1 MSITTG
7 DGVSTTGLPDGVT
20 LGDGHANG
28 EVATLP
34 EARATELPA
43 PLEAALE
50 LPSDFRFDA
59 VHAKPTAP
67 PAPSPDLGPLAHFK
81 GNFVGNGFNQ
91 IFRPDNPQTPT
102 VLPVP
107 IGGSD
112 NILELNLTRET
123 LSFSKSLGS
132 VPNRGSGG
140 QGDAFLN
147 GVPYLQ
153 TINDVTTGRKIG
165 IHFEPGMWLIVPPTT
180 DPHEGSTLAR
190 MASIPH
196 GTTINA
202 QGVFSQHA
210 GPPVIGHQNITPF
223 VEGQPN
229 NHIPFP
235 SQQATAHG
243 TPRIPQD
250 LTPFI
255 NNGTIDQ
262 NVLDDPDTVLREA
275 IQGLDITHTITINV
289 ATEPASP
296 LFGGGTDN
304 IAFLWGDAAAV
315 HSANP
320 SGQNAQTLKMNATF
334 WIETVERTITVHD
347 LKAGQVITVRPAAT
361 GKRQPVPSFRVRAPK
376 AITSPVDIKVSY
388 TQIQYSQ
395 RVILNFAG
403 LGWPHVSV
411 ATLVPQAP
419 IGVPASAFS

>member
-1 MSITTG
+1 M
-7 DGVSTTGLPDGVT
+7 
-20 LGDGHANG
+20 GDGHENG
-28 EVATLP
+28 EGATLP
-34 EARATELPA
+34 QARATELPA
-43 PLEAALE
+43 PLEPALE

-59 VHAKPTAP
+59 VQAKPTAP
-67 PAPSPDLGPLAHFK
+67 PSPSPNLGPLTHFK
-81 GNFVGNGFNQ
+81 GIFVGDGFNQ
-91 IFRPDNPQTPT
+91 IFRPDNPETPT

-107 IGGSD
+107 VGASD

-132 VPNRGSGG
+132 VPNRGSV

-153 TINDVTTGRKIG
+153 TINDVTTGRKVG
-165 IHFEPGMWLIVPPTT
+165 IHFEPGMWIIVPPTT
-180 DPHEGSTLAR
+180 DPNEGSTLAR

-210 GPPVIGHQNITPF
+210 GPPLIGNQNITPF
-223 VEGQPN
+223 IEGQPN

-235 SQQATAHG
+235 SQQVTAHG

-262 NVLDDPDTVLREA
+262 NILDDPNTVLREA
-275 IQGLDITHTITINV
+275 IQGLDITHTITIII
-289 ATEPASP
+289 ATDPASP

-304 IAFLWGDAAAV
+304 IAFLWGNAGAV
-315 HSANP
+315 QSANP
-320 SGQNAQTLKMNATF
+320 SGQNAQTLEMNAIF
-334 WIETVERTITVHD
+334 WIETVERTITVDD
-347 LKAGQVITVRPAAT
+347 LKAGQVTTVRPAAT

-376 AITSPVDIKVSY
+376 AITSPVHIKVSY
-388 TQIQYSQ
+388 PQIQYSQ

-411 ATLVPQAP
+411 ATLVPRAP
-419 IGVPASAFS
+419 IGVPATAFP

>member
-1 MSITTG
+1 VSITTG

-20 LGDGHANG
+20 LGDGHENG
-28 EVATLP
+28 EVAALP
-34 EARATELPA
+34 DARATELPA

-59 VHAKPTAP
+59 VHAKPTTP
-67 PAPSPDLGPLAHFK
+67 PSPSPDLGPLAHFK

-132 VPNRGSGG
+132 VPNRGSGV

-165 IHFEPGMWLIVPPTT
+165 IHFEPGMWIIVPPTK

-223 VEGQPN
+223 AEGQPN

-262 NVLDDPDTVLREA
+262 NVLNDPNTVLREA
-275 IQGLDITHTITINV
+275 IQGLDITHTITINIS
-289 ATEPASP
+289 TEPASP

-347 LKAGQVITVRPAAT
+347 LNAGQVTTVRPAAT

-376 AITSPVDIKVSY
+376 AITSPVNIKVSY

>member
-7 DGVSTTGLPDGVT
+7 DGVSTPGLP
-20 LGDGHANG
+20 GDLTAGNGHEHG
-28 EVATLP
+28 EAPSLP

-59 VHAKPTAP
+59 VHPRPTAP
-67 PAPSPDLGPLAHFK
+67 ASPSPALGPLANFK
-81 GNFVGNGFNQ
+81 GNFVGPGFNQ
-91 IFRPDNPQTPT
+91 IFRPDSTQTPT

-107 IGGSD
+107 VTGSD
-112 NILELNLTRET
+112 NVLELNLTRET
-123 LSFSKSLGS
+123 LSFSKPLGS
-132 VPNRGSGG
+132 VPNRGSV
-140 QGDAFLN
+140 QADAFLN

-165 IHFEPGMWLIVPPTT
+165 IHFEPGMWLIVPPTK
-180 DPHEGSTLAR
+180 DPHEGSTLVR

-202 QGVFSQHA
+202 QGVFSEHA

-223 VEGQPN
+223 AEGQPN
-229 NHIPFP
+229 NHINFP
-235 SQQATAHG
+235 SQQANAQGTA
-243 TPRIPQD
+243 RIPQD

-262 NVLDDPDTVLREA
+262 AILDDPNTVLREA
-275 IQGLDITHTITINV
+275 IQGLDILHTLTIHIDTN
-289 ATEPASP
+289 PASP

-304 IAFLWGDAAAV
+304 IAFLWGEPAAV

-320 SGQNAQTLKMNATF
+320 SGQNAQTLEMSATF

-347 LKAGQVITVRPAAT
+347 LKAGQVTTVRPNPT

-376 AITSPVDIKVSY
+376 AITSPVGIKVSY
-388 TQIQYSQ
+388 TQIQYTQ
-395 RVILNFAG
+395 RVTLNFAG

-419 IGVPASAFS
+419 ISVPASAFS

>member
-7 DGVSTTGLPDGVT
+7 DGVSTPGLP
-20 LGDGHANG
+20 GDLTAGSGHENG
-28 EVATLP
+28 EAPSVP

-43 PLEAALE
+43 PLEPALE

-59 VHAKPTAP
+59 VHPKPTAP
-67 PAPSPDLGPLAHFK
+67 ASPSPALGPLARFK

-91 IFRPDNPQTPT
+91 IFRPDSTQTPT

-107 IGGSD
+107 VTGSD
-112 NILELNLTRET
+112 NVLELNLTRET
-123 LSFSKSLGS
+123 LSFSKPLGS
-132 VPNRGSGG
+132 VPNRGSV
-140 QGDAFLN
+140 QADAFLN

-165 IHFEPGMWLIVPPTT
+165 IHFEPGMWIIVPPTK

-202 QGVFSQHA
+202 QGVFSEHA

-223 VEGQPN
+223 AEGQPN
-229 NHIPFP
+229 NHINFP
-235 SQQATAHG
+235 SQQANAHG
-243 TPRIPQD
+243 TARIPQD

-262 NVLDDPDTVLREA
+262 AILDDPNTVLREA
-275 IQGLDITHTITINV
+275 IQGLDITHTITIHIDTN
-289 ATEPASP
+289 PASP

-320 SGQNAQTLKMNATF
+320 SGQNAQAFEMSATF

-347 LKAGQVITVRPAAT
+347 LKAGQLATVHPNAT

-388 TQIQYSQ
+388 TQIQYTQ
-395 RVILNFAG
+395 RVTLNFAG

-419 IGVPASAFS
+419 ISVPASAFS